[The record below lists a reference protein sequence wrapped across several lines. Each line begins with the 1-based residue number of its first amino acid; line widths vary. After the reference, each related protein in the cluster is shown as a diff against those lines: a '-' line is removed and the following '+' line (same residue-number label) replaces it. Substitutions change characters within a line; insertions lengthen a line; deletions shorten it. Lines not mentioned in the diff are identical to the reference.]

1 MKSVQIRSYFWSVF
15 SCIRTEYRDLR
26 SKPPYL
32 VQTQEIKDQNIIL
45 NQLNLS
51 WWNSLSCRK
60 QSNDLQ
66 SKSVSWFLY
75 GSKLRHETIN
85 YFMNFPIT
93 TNCAKLLKFV
103 IKYGKSP
110 LVQVNEYNICYRNI
124 SAVNELIWNDEYW
137 QVTLCKKRLFILWI
151 SFFRS
156 CHHRCSIKN
165 VFWKFAKFTG
175 KRLCHSLF
183 LKKLKAWGVANFYR
197 TPFLQNTSRRLLP
210 YVNKSK

>member
-1 MKSVQIRSYFWSVF
+1 
-15 SCIRTEYRDLR
+15 
-26 SKPPYL
+26 
-32 VQTQEIKDQNIIL
+32 
-45 NQLNLS
+45 
-51 WWNSLSCRK
+51 
-60 QSNDLQ
+60 
-66 SKSVSWFLY
+66 
-75 GSKLRHETIN
+75 
-85 YFMNFPIT
+85 MNFPIT

-197 TPFLQNTSRRLLP
+197 TPPDDSFLMWTNP
-210 YVNKSK
+210 NKTVDLFTFTKEILKGKFHFLYSNCLVAAAVRKNYGKKEDVC